1 MPFLLGTKRWQ
12 EKDISTP
19 LNVRRQILA
28 LSFPANALPHTHDII
43 CCTEDSNFIP
53 HSNIHLSIQKKSS
66 TKLNFELVTQI
77 YMCTRMD
84 KYVDTYLVRCM
95 DKQSTQAA
103 AALNSGTSNNSEGL
117 ILSLSYKKNL
127 II

>member
-19 LNVRRQILA
+19 LNVRR
-28 LSFPANALPHTHDII
+28 HTHDII

-117 ILSLSYKKNL
+117 ILSLSHKKESYYL
-127 II
+127 EVSKKF

>member
-1 MPFLLGTKRWQ
+1 M
-12 EKDISTP
+12 ISFAALKT
-19 LNVRRQILA
+19 VILYHIA
-28 LSFPANALPHTHDII
+28 TY
-43 CCTEDSNFIP
+43 TY
-53 HSNIHLSIQKKSS
+53 QYKKKSS

-117 ILSLSYKKNL
+117 ILSLSYKKESYYL
-127 II
+127 EVSKKF